1 MSLSQNPEPALHRI
15 TGNRIAHR
23 FGDSQTQTT
32 IRRPIIRLMIITHQ
46 VMHNDVF
53 ATHFAPAFKYGD
65 EITMALKPLHLD
77 YACGTDRNDQAERV
91 LRPLA
96 RRRLITARP
105 ERVRMRRRKP
115 CFMWR
120 RRLFGWNVLFISIA
134 PRSIWQRFALPSRE
148 SSYTKVLSPLPS
160 SQNGRRI
167 FTFRHVARHAPNLL

>member
-65 EITMALKPLHLD
+65 EITMALQPLHLD
-77 YACGTDRNDQAERV
+77 SLEELIRGIRRTGSCG
-91 LRPLA
+91 P
-96 RRRLITARP
+96 
-105 ERVRMRRRKP
+105 
-115 CFMWR
+115 WR
-120 RRLFGWNVLFISIA
+120 GD
-134 PRSIWQRFALPSRE
+134 
-148 SSYTKVLSPLPS
+148 
-160 SQNGRRI
+160 G
-167 FTFRHVARHAPNLL
+167 

>member
-65 EITMALKPLHLD
+65 RNECA
-77 YACGTDRNDQAERV
+77 YAHGNRASCDDDGCSAGTSSSYQ
-91 LRPLA
+91 LL
-96 RRRLITARP
+96 LG
-105 ERVRMRRRKP
+105 
-115 CFMWR
+115 
-120 RRLFGWNVLFISIA
+120 LFGNA
-134 PRSIWQRFALPSRE
+134 SRCPHVSQAIPTYSDPYPQVKIRQE
-148 SSYTKVLSPLPS
+148 FSHFDTSRKSRLTSLNRHKLNHLTPKVIHKLHVCYSHLSNSNTRL
-160 SQNGRRI
+160 GG
-167 FTFRHVARHAPNLL
+167 